1 MNSLSVT
8 DYISLMYNY
17 ITEIFE
23 KKIELSIQPNTTLVN
38 NKDKDLFNDSI
49 RFYEFILK
57 TIESV
62 KYNFSLLKES
72 RYKSLL
78 EDIESLNY
86 FMKLLNAHKEE
97 KNDYTIY
104 ETNDMKLLFI
114 FIVSALENKKVD
126 FDSFKNMCTII
137 HNLLPIEVSEY
148 ALLFQSQ
155 LQEESKIFEEKKELL
170 IKEEVKER
178 KKEISN
184 LYILL
189 QSNSNYIKADGNCTI
204 GTLIKIYQKMPQMS
218 FELRCTYSMLTKE
231 SFEIINQKSLTL
243 NDSDFY
249 YNNRLL
255 FPSSSLIYDDN
266 DNMKKVIMYYGKQY
280 LNLKNRI
287 DYFTWIYKLRDDFF
301 SINLTKI
308 NEVAEIL
315 KTQTIRQLFKQILTS
330 QLVSCFYQNEYFGK
344 QCYEQYTKLCKQ
356 FESKEELDSFFD
368 KYIHVVIMSPE
379 YKTIIIRYSN
389 I

>member
-1 MNSLSVT
+1 M
-8 DYISLMYNY
+8 
-17 ITEIFE
+17 
-23 KKIELSIQPNTTLVN
+23 VN

-126 FDSFKNMCTII
+126 FDSFKNMCAII

-148 ALLFQSQ
+148 ALLFRSR

-204 GTLIKIYQKMPQMS
+204 GTLIKIS
-218 FELRCTYSMLTKE
+218 
-231 SFEIINQKSLTL
+231 
-243 NDSDFY
+243 
-249 YNNRLL
+249 
-255 FPSSSLIYDDN
+255 
-266 DNMKKVIMYYGKQY
+266 
-280 LNLKNRI
+280 KN
-287 DYFTWIYKLRDDFF
+287 
-301 SINLTKI
+301 
-308 NEVAEIL
+308 E
-315 KTQTIRQLFKQILTS
+315 
-330 QLVSCFYQNEYFGK
+330 
-344 QCYEQYTKLCKQ
+344 
-356 FESKEELDSFFD
+356 
-368 KYIHVVIMSPE
+368 
-379 YKTIIIRYSN
+379 
-389 I
+389 

>member
-155 LQEESKIFEEKKELL
+155 LQEESK
-170 IKEEVKER
+170 
-178 KKEISN
+178 
-184 LYILL
+184 
-189 QSNSNYIKADGNCTI
+189 
-204 GTLIKIYQKMPQMS
+204 
-218 FELRCTYSMLTKE
+218 
-231 SFEIINQKSLTL
+231 
-243 NDSDFY
+243 
-249 YNNRLL
+249 
-255 FPSSSLIYDDN
+255 
-266 DNMKKVIMYYGKQY
+266 
-280 LNLKNRI
+280 
-287 DYFTWIYKLRDDFF
+287 
-301 SINLTKI
+301 
-308 NEVAEIL
+308 
-315 KTQTIRQLFKQILTS
+315 
-330 QLVSCFYQNEYFGK
+330 
-344 QCYEQYTKLCKQ
+344 
-356 FESKEELDSFFD
+356 
-368 KYIHVVIMSPE
+368 
-379 YKTIIIRYSN
+379 
-389 I
+389 

>member
-86 FMKLLNAHKEE
+86 FMKLLNAHKEG

-155 LQEESKIFEEKKELL
+155 LQEESK
-170 IKEEVKER
+170 
-178 KKEISN
+178 
-184 LYILL
+184 
-189 QSNSNYIKADGNCTI
+189 
-204 GTLIKIYQKMPQMS
+204 
-218 FELRCTYSMLTKE
+218 
-231 SFEIINQKSLTL
+231 
-243 NDSDFY
+243 
-249 YNNRLL
+249 
-255 FPSSSLIYDDN
+255 
-266 DNMKKVIMYYGKQY
+266 
-280 LNLKNRI
+280 
-287 DYFTWIYKLRDDFF
+287 
-301 SINLTKI
+301 
-308 NEVAEIL
+308 
-315 KTQTIRQLFKQILTS
+315 
-330 QLVSCFYQNEYFGK
+330 
-344 QCYEQYTKLCKQ
+344 
-356 FESKEELDSFFD
+356 
-368 KYIHVVIMSPE
+368 
-379 YKTIIIRYSN
+379 
-389 I
+389 